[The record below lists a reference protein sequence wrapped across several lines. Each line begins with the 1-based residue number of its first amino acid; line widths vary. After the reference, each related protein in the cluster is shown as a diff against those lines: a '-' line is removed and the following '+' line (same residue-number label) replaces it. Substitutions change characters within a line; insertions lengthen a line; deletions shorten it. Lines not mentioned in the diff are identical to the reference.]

1 MTTLTFAVTQA
12 YAIPYN
18 VETYKMLMS
27 HNVLSTRL
35 NAAFI
40 HGLGDLLH
48 CKVETVQL
56 DDMLKT
62 AIAKTE
68 AFWTKSESFTKFVQK
83 DASTFVL
90 SGALDNKDR
99 IKKIELTWRKF
110 FNRWGYKADFVY
122 DETQTRCKLT
132 VTYSH
137 TLQPEIEV
145 EDEIEVKEYE
155 SSLKLGSFS
164 ISMIEFEG
172 QKLLKI
178 VDTGTNLT
186 IGTARAESV
195 LDYGLLIQLIELATH
210 NAANLKV
217 VK

>member
-18 VETYKMLMS
+18 VETYKTLMAN
-27 HNVLSTRL
+27 NVLSTRL
-35 NAAFI
+35 NVSFI
-40 HGLGDLLH
+40 YGLGDLLH

-56 DDMLKT
+56 DEMLKA

-68 AFWTKSESFTKFVQK
+68 AFWTKSETFAKFVQK
-83 DASTFVL
+83 DANSFIL
-90 SGALDNKDR
+90 SGALDNKER
-99 IKKIELTWRKF
+99 IKKIEITWRKF

-132 VTYSH
+132 VSYAH
-137 TLQPEIEV
+137 TMQPEIEI
-145 EDEIEVKEYE
+145 EKEISVKECQG
-155 SSLKLGSFS
+155 SLKLGVYV

-178 VDTGTNLT
+178 VESSTNTT
-186 IGTARAESV
+186 IGTARAELV
-195 LDYGLLIQLIELATH
+195 LDNGLIAQLISLSSANE
-210 NAANLKV
+210 AALK
-217 VK
+217 

>member
-18 VETYKMLMS
+18 VETYKTLMAN
-27 HNVLSTRL
+27 NVLSTRL
-35 NAAFI
+35 NVSFI
-40 HGLGDLLH
+40 YGLGDLLH

-56 DDMLKT
+56 DEMLKA

-68 AFWTKSESFTKFVQK
+68 AFWTKSETFAKFVQK
-83 DASTFVL
+83 DANSFIL
-90 SGALDNKDR
+90 SGALDNKER
-99 IKKIELTWRKF
+99 IKKIEITWRKF

-132 VTYSH
+132 VSYAH
-137 TLQPEIEV
+137 TMQPEIEI
-145 EDEIEVKEYE
+145 EEEIRVKECQG
-155 SSLKLGSFS
+155 SLKLGVYV

-178 VDTGTNLT
+178 VESSTNTT

-195 LDYGLLIQLIELATH
+195 LDNGLIAQLISLSSTNE
-210 NAANLKV
+210 AALK
-217 VK
+217 

>member
-18 VETYKMLMS
+18 VETYKTLMAN
-27 HNVLSTRL
+27 NVLSTRL
-35 NAAFI
+35 NVSYI
-40 HGLGDLLH
+40 YGLGDLLH

-56 DDMLKT
+56 DEMLKA

-68 AFWTKSESFTKFVQK
+68 AFWTKSETFAKFVQK
-83 DASTFVL
+83 DANSFIL
-90 SGALDNKDR
+90 SGALDNKER
-99 IKKIELTWRKF
+99 IKKIEITWRKF

-132 VTYSH
+132 VSYAH
-137 TLQPEIEV
+137 TMQPEIEI
-145 EDEIEVKEYE
+145 EEEISVKECQG
-155 SSLKLGSFS
+155 SLKLGVYV

-172 QKLLKI
+172 QKLLRI
-178 VDTGTNLT
+178 VESSTNTT

-195 LDYGLLIQLIELATH
+195 LDNGLIAQLISLSSTNE
-210 NAANLKV
+210 AALK
-217 VK
+217 